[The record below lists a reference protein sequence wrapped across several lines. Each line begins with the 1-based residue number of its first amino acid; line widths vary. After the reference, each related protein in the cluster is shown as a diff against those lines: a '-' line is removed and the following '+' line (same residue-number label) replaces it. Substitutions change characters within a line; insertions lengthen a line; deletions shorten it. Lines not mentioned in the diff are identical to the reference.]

1 MSWPQIQTLDQ
12 LAALLNRM
20 LDQLATMTMQQQTQ
34 KLHPA
39 RSWKRRIRRRDEAE
53 CFAAQSRQRV
63 TCQDLRKRHIK
74 LDSCFF
80 NLPLSNL
87 EAFMWSLPS
96 PQVLR
101 SLVKWDE
108 QHNWDWSNTETF
120 MKCCHAYAQINI
132 FACYK
137 HNLRQYCCSPLSTKE
152 LPASGKSFKV
162 YVIQIIYQS
171 GGNMLTY
178 FAQVG

>member
-74 LDSCFF
+74 LDRCFF

-132 FACYK
+132 FACFQQNNAFRFACKSKIWFRPYK
-137 HNLRQYCCSPLSTKE
+137 KKLFEETSDCRRPSARCRRTSP
-152 LPASGKSFKV
+152 
-162 YVIQIIYQS
+162 
-171 GGNMLTY
+171 
-178 FAQVG
+178 